1 MKSVKGFTLI
11 ELMVT
16 VALVAI
22 TGAIAVPAL
31 STLIQDNRI
40 QSQAEQLN
48 ALLQY
53 ARSESV
59 IRKRSVTVNIDAA
72 TGSVQV
78 VSGGTPL
85 RDTIL
90 DLQAIDLAVS
100 DASITYRSNGT
111 SVVPNFRSV
120 FCRDAD
126 AATGY
131 ELTVSGSGSSRMG
144 NKGKT
149 AAGASLGGCTL

>member
-22 TGAIAVPAL
+22 TAGIAIPAF
-31 STLIQDNRI
+31 SQLIQDNRI
-40 QSQAEQLN
+40 QSQAEELN

-53 ARSESV
+53 ARSEAV
-59 IRKRSVTVNIDAA
+59 IRKRSVTVNLDAA
-72 TGSVQV
+72 TGEVEIIG
-78 VSGGTPL
+78 GGTAL
-85 RDTIL
+85 RDTTL
-90 DLQAIDLAVS
+90 ELRAIDLAVS
-100 DASITYRSNGT
+100 DASVTYRPNGT
-111 SVVPNFRSV
+111 STVPNFRTV

-126 AATGY
+126 PATGY
-131 ELTVSGSGSSRMG
+131 ELTVVGSGSSRLS

-149 AAGASLGGCTL
+149 TSGTALGDCTL